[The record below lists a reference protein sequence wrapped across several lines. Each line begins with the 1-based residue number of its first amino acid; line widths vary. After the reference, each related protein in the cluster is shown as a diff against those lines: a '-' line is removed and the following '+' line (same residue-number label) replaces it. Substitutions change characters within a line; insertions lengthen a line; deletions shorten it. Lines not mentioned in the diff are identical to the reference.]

1 MISLTLCPPT
11 PDKILIKMIS
21 ILFFFLVDISGGLTH
36 YQTKFHEF
44 KPNSTP
50 YPISVN
56 TPFQLNISC
65 IRPHLLK
72 MSLSRTSE
80 EGLE

>member
-21 ILFFFLVDISGGLTH
+21 ILFFVDISDGLTQ
-36 YQTKFHEF
+36 YQSKFHEF